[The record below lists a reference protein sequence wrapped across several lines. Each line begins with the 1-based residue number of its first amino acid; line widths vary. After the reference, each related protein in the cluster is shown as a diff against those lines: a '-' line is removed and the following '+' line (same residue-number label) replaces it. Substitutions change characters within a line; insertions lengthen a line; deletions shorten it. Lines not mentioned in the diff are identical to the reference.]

1 MHDKSAELSAKRAG
15 NLFFLLVVVQIAGA
29 LVYGIA
35 GFFLPGLYEFAA
47 STVYSQALMLV
58 PTLLAA
64 ACSHLD
70 RRKVFPLRR
79 IRPVQIVLALLM
91 TVAAFPLGSLL
102 NTLSSLPAGN
112 TAEQMSGEIVRS
124 PMWEMVLLIGLAG
137 PFCEELVFRGYLF
150 QNLKRGNRMVPAAVL
165 SGLLFGLLHLNFN
178 QFVYAAGLGILFALA
193 AEAGGSLWISILMHQ
208 AFNTAEVWMMYLPGN
223 NARSAGGAADPA
235 VTGTLAGTDVVRALT
250 VSPADLLLSA
260 FLAAAGLAVFFLLLK
275 QMRKNAYPETE
286 KENPRV
292 REKTAKVQ
300 KKTAERVS
308 AEEDVR
314 PEEQEENGEKRHFS
328 GPGIAGVLIAAAYM
342 IATSLL
348 L

>member
-1 MHDKSAELSAKRAG
+1 MRDKSAELSAKRAG
-15 NLFFLLVVVQIAGA
+15 NLFFLLVVVQIAGT

-35 GFFLPGLYEFAA
+35 GFFLPGLYEFAVSA
-47 STVYSQALMLV
+47 VYSQALMLV

-124 PMWEMVLLIGLAG
+124 PMWEMVLLIGLTG

-150 QNLKRGNRMVPAAVL
+150 QNLKRGNRMVTAAVL

-193 AEAGGSLWISILMHQ
+193 AEAGGSLWISVLMHQ

-223 NARSAGGAADPA
+223 NARSAGGTADPA
-235 VTGTLAGTDVVRALT
+235 ATGTDVVRALA
-250 VSPADLLLSA
+250 VFPADLLLSA

-275 QMRKNAYPETE
+275 QMRRISEGPSEETFE
-286 KENPRV
+286 IRRGKEAETRKE
-292 REKTAKVQ
+292 RELAK
-300 KKTAERVS
+300 KAETGRD
-308 AEEDVR
+308 AR
-314 PEEQEENGEKRHFS
+314 RKEQEERPDRHCFS
-328 GPGIAGVLIAAAYM
+328 VLGIVGILIAAVYM